1 MAYDVLVGV
10 DTSDASRR
18 AVQFACRWQAEHAD
32 RPLLLVHVVP
42 WSPYSFNTPQENEQ
56 RHRKHEAE
64 MTAANAQVLQPMQEL
79 AQAAGCAA
87 ETIVR
92 HGDRVEI
99 LHTIAREE
107 SVGLIVVGRT
117 GDSGIKE
124 RLFGGLA
131 SHLVQSSP
139 VPVVVVP

>member
-1 MAYDVLVGV
+1 MAYDIVVGV

-18 AVQFACRWQAEHAD
+18 AVQFACRRQSEHAD
-32 RPLLLVHVVP
+32 RPLLLVHVVN
-42 WSPYSFNTPQENEQ
+42 WSPYSFNTPQENEE

-64 MTAANAQVLQPMQEL
+64 VAAAQEQVLQPMLDVVRE
-79 AQAAGCAA
+79 AGCAA
-87 ETIVR
+87 DTVVR
-92 HGDRVEI
+92 HGDPVDV
-99 LHTIAREE
+99 LHDIAREE

-117 GDSGIKE
+117 GDTGIKE
-124 RLFGGLA
+124 RLFGGLS